1 MDRFSTLAALAAFMV
16 ITGCSDAPLTSKDAA
31 LIDASPGVDTGK
43 IDAEGEADFL
53 LAYQYVRS
61 APVTSS
67 MPNSGT
73 ARYIGGMGT
82 HVSGGIDGFMT
93 GAIDAT
99 VTNLNNG
106 SASAVVDNF
115 ALYDDAGTKTKDL
128 GGAAILTGAVSGNTI
143 AMSTTTGQIVDGASS
158 STVSMNM
165 NGTFRDITDSASA
178 VTGTVTTSG
187 TGGFTIN
194 PTTGK
199 FYLVEND

>member
-1 MDRFSTLAALAAFMV
+1 MERLLTQAAVAAVMAV
-16 ITGCSDAPLTSKDAA
+16 AGCANAPLTSKDAA

-43 IDAEGEADFL
+43 VDADGEADFL

-61 APVTSS
+61 APVTTS
-67 MPNSGT
+67 MPNSGS

-82 HVSGGIDGFMT
+82 DVSGGINGFMT

-115 ALYDDAGTKTKDL
+115 ALYDDGGNKTKDL
-128 GGAAILTGAVSGNTI
+128 GGAAILTGAVSGNTL
-143 AMSTTTGQIVDGASS
+143 AMSTTTGQIVDGANT

-165 NGTFRDITDSASA
+165 NGTFRDITDRASA
-178 VTGTVTTSG
+178 VTGSVTTSG